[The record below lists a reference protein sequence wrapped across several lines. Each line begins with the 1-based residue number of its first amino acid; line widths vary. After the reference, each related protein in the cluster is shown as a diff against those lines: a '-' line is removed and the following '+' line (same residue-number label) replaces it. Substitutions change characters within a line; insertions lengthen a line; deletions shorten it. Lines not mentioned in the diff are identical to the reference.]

1 MHAHHWLKHE
11 GGGGIMKADQVCLFE
26 SGAPVPLL
34 TRKAQKFPTP
44 LAISFPTTFPRKA
57 GEIGKM
63 GGNGGKW
70 GQWGNIMEQI
80 LEKWWGMGK
89 MRSERYWK
97 KEVLGATSP
106 GPWRWGSHPQL
117 GTHWQRF

>member
-1 MHAHHWLKHE
+1 
-11 GGGGIMKADQVCLFE
+11 MKADQVCLFE

-63 GGNGGKW
+63 GGNGGEM
-70 GQWGNIMEQI
+70 GTVGEHYGTDIGNMVGNGENA
-80 LEKWWGMGK
+80 E
-89 MRSERYWK
+89 
-97 KEVLGATSP
+97 
-106 GPWRWGSHPQL
+106 
-117 GTHWQRF
+117 